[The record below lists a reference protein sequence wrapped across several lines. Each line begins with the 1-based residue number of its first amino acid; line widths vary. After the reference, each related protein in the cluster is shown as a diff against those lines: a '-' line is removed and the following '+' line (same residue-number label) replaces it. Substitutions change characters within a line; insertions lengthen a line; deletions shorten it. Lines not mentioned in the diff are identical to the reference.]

1 MEVSTRQLRAFR
13 LVAQH
18 RNFTRAAE
26 ALFITPSGL
35 SVLIRELES
44 RVGFRLFERT
54 TRHVELTPHGRELL
68 AVIQRSLE
76 ELDAAIANIGRSA
89 KRSSQS
95 ISLGTTPLVAAN
107 ILPPA
112 MREFRKQRPDLRIQ
126 LFDADLPT
134 LIKMVEAGKLDMSLG
149 IFKGMAGVRREPF
162 FRFSLMVARAATEGE
177 RPRPATTPWSALN
190 GETLISLSSGH
201 PHQQLIDKHL
211 AQAGVKVQIGSVVNL
226 LDTQIALVEA
236 EEGIAIIPSFGLP
249 ACRNRKV
256 VMSQLINPVVRFEFH
271 LISNRAKK
279 LPPGADEFASFLKS
293 YIARWAGTRW
303 RSLARP
309 ARLALPH
316 GERHGVR
323 TCGKTHPNST
333 ASSFK
338 SPLIRSRKRIDH
350 RSRWHHPERQGAMM
364 R

>member
-13 LVAQH
+13 LAAQH
-18 RNFTRAAE
+18 HNFARAAE

-35 SVLIRELES
+35 SVLIKELES
-44 RVGFRLFERT
+44 RVGFRLFDRT

-89 KRSSQS
+89 KRNQQS

-112 MREFRKQRPDLRIQ
+112 MREFRKQRPDVRIQ

-134 LIKMVEAGKLDMSLG
+134 LIQMIEAGKLDMSLG
-149 IFKGMAGVRREPF
+149 IFKAMPDVRREPF
-162 FRFSLMVARAATEGE
+162 FRFSLMVARAAKDDIQ
-177 RPRPATTPWSALN
+177 PRRTTTWSALD
-190 GETLISLSSGH
+190 GETLISLSPGH

-211 AQAGVKVQIGSVVNL
+211 AQAGVKVNIGSVVNL

-236 EEGIAIIPSFGLP
+236 EGGIAIIPSFGMP

-256 VMSQLINPVVRFEFH
+256 VMNQLINPVVRFDFH
-271 LISNRAKK
+271 IISRRGRE
-279 LPPGADEFASFLKS
+279 LPPGADEFTSFLKS
-293 YIARWAGTRW
+293 YIATWAGR
-303 RSLARP
+303 A
-309 ARLALPH
+309 
-316 GERHGVR
+316 GV
-323 TCGKTHPNST
+323 
-333 ASSFK
+333 
-338 SPLIRSRKRIDH
+338 L
-350 RSRWHHPERQGAMM
+350 
-364 R
+364 